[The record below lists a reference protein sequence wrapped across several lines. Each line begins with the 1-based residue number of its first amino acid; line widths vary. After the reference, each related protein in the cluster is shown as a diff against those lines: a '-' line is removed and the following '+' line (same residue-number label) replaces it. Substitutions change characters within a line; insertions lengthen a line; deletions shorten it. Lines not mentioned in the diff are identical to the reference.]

1 MLIWSSPGGA
11 SLLAERGIV
20 RAHEFATL
28 TQLDDILG
36 CARDE
41 AEAIRRRAEDEAA
54 GIVDAALRQAEQ
66 LMEQSRAEVASMQEQ
81 ARRDAD
87 DEAER
92 AYQEGQQA
100 AAVEWH
106 ARLADLQARHQAAHE
121 GMEER
126 LAAIVAQAVER
137 IVRSGPREAVF
148 ARALHGVREALR
160 EAGTARLVVHPDDA
174 EAARAALGEEAGL
187 AADGARVQV
196 EPDPTVPAGTCV
208 FDSALGRLDASL
220 DVQLAGIRAALQ
232 RATRMALA
240 EAAQEQAH
248 DGAEEPP
255 LGEEERHP
263 ETEEPAHG

>member
-11 SLLAERGIV
+11 SLLAERGIL
-20 RAHEFATL
+20 RAHEFAAVTR
-28 TQLDDILG
+28 LDDILG
-36 CARDE
+36 CAREE

-54 GIVDAALRQAEQ
+54 AIVDAALGQAAQ
-66 LMEQSRAEVASMQEQ
+66 LLEQSRAEVASMQEQ

-106 ARLADLQARHQAAHE
+106 ARLADLQERQQAAHE
-121 GMEER
+121 GMEDR

-137 IVRSGPREAVF
+137 IVRSGPREDVF
-148 ARALHGVREALR
+148 ARALQGVRDTLR
-160 EAGTARLVVHPDDA
+160 EAGTARLLVHPEDG
-174 EAARAALGEEAGL
+174 EAARAALQEDAGL
-187 AADGARVQV
+187 AADGVRVLV
-196 EPDPTVPAGTCV
+196 EADPAVAPGTCL

-240 EAAQEQAH
+240 EAADEQAH
-248 DGAEEPP
+248 DGAEEPDHES
-255 LGEEERHP
+255 G
-263 ETEEPAHG
+263 EPAHG